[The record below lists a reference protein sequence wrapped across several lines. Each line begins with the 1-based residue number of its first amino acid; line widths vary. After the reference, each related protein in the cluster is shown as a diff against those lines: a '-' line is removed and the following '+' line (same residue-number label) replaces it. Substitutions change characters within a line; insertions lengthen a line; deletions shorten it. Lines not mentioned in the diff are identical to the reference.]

1 MDKSPFSKEYK
12 IFIELLKEQRMQAGV
27 TQSDLADALQE
38 KQSFI
43 SKCERGERRL
53 DIIELHNFCSAIGLS
68 LTVFTKE
75 LEKRLSDIEAAD
87 ES

>member
-53 DIIELHNFCSAIGLS
+53 DIIELHNFCNAIGLS

>member
-27 TQSDLADALQE
+27 TQSDLAGALQE

-53 DIIELHNFCSAIGLS
+53 DIIELHNFCNAIGLS

>member
-1 MDKSPFSKEYK
+1 
-12 IFIELLKEQRMQAGV
+12 MQAGV
-27 TQSDLADALQE
+27 TQSDLAGALQE

-53 DIIELHNFCSAIGLS
+53 DIIELHNFCNAIGLS